1 LDVSEQK
8 PDPISADLGAG
19 SIDAGSPP
27 PAGSGGQEA
36 EPAAKA
42 QDAKPRESVA
52 EASPAMM
59 DVQSPKLA
67 PEAGEAAEAPK
78 AAPGVEAVK
87 ADAPRAT
94 GKIMIMAPSRDD
106 NFEHSWNDDS
116 GETSSG
122 QDAQTSGVLGK
133 RRVSALAAV
142 VALAAVAGAIGGALA
157 TAGYQHFNGGDEI
170 KTASVPNHALEE
182 SIMRIDADLA
192 ALKKLG
198 ASQSAKVNDRIDRVE
213 KAQIEPAVKL
223 AKLSEAVEKLR
234 ATPAPAPAPTP
245 APVASIATPKET
257 TGSIQP
263 PVPTPAPKPEIA
275 RLPTVEG
282 WSLRDVANGG
292 ALIEGRQGIF
302 EVYAGDPV
310 PGLGRVDAIRRQ
322 DGRWVVVTSTG
333 LIVSR

>member
-1 LDVSEQK
+1 MGDLDVSEQK

-19 SIDAGSPP
+19 SIDAGSKP

-36 EPAAKA
+36 KA
-42 QDAKPRESVA
+42 QESTA
-52 EASPAMM
+52 EASPATMN
-59 DVQSPKLA
+59 VESPKLA
-67 PEAGEAAEAPK
+67 PEADGAAEAPK
-78 AAPGVEAVK
+78 AEPKAESVK
-87 ADAPRAT
+87 AEAPRAT
-94 GKIMIMAPSRDD
+94 GKLMIMAPSRDD
-106 NFEHSWNDDS
+106 TFEHSWSNDA
-116 GETSSG
+116 GEAPSG
-122 QDAQTSGVLGK
+122 QDTQPSGVLGK
-133 RRVSALAAV
+133 RRVAALAAV

-157 TAGYQHFNGGDEI
+157 TAGYQHLNGNDEI
-170 KTASVPNHALEE
+170 KTASVQNHALEE

-213 KAQIEPAVKL
+213 KAQVEPALKL

-234 ATPAPAPAPTP
+234 ATPPLAPAPAP

-275 RLPTVEG
+275 RLPTVDG
-282 WSLRDVANGG
+282 WVLRDVANGG
-292 ALIEGRQGIF
+292 ALVEGRQGIF
-302 EVYAGDPV
+302 EVYAGDPL
-310 PGLGRVDAIRRQ
+310 PGVGRVDAIRRQ
-322 DGRWVVVTSTG
+322 DGRWVVVTSKG